1 MPTISDHVLELLAQ
15 SFPLVQARRDA
26 LLDAMRDSLG
36 TGKPAH
42 RLPGRPHAAA
52 AALIEMLIGGVRRYL
67 DSRELAGLGG
77 VLDEH
82 RALGI
87 DGRHYS
93 RFGDSLVPVLK
104 DVLGP
109 TLPRAVA
116 SAWCDAF
123 WMLIR
128 AARAQRETVAERT
141 PAAPRRTSGR
151 APRVE
156 MVGATGFEPAT
167 PTPPV

>member
-1 MPTISDHVLELLAQ
+1 MPNPISDHVH
-15 SFPLVQARRDA
+15 A
-26 LLDAMRDSLG
+26 LLSRSLPLIQAHKEILIDAMRESLG

-52 AALIEMLIGGVRRYL
+52 SALVEMLVGRVGRYL
-67 DSRELAGLGG
+67 EAGDIGDLGE
-77 VLDEH
+77 VMDEH
-82 RALGI
+82 RALAL

-93 RFGDSLVPVLK
+93 RFGDALVPVLK

-123 WMLIR
+123 WVLIR
-128 AARAQRETVAERT
+128 TAKAQGPNPVTAA
-141 PAAPRRTSGR
+141 S
-151 APRVE
+151 
-156 MVGATGFEPAT
+156 
-167 PTPPV
+167 

>member
-1 MPTISDHVLELLAQ
+1 MPNPISDHVH
-15 SFPLVQARRDA
+15 A
-26 LLDAMRDSLG
+26 LLSRSLPLLQAHKEILIDAMRESLG

-52 AALIEMLIGGVRRYL
+52 SALVEMLVGRVRRYL
-67 DSRELAGLGG
+67 EAGDIGDLGEVIEEHRELAL
-77 VLDEH
+77 
-82 RALGI
+82 

-93 RFGDSLVPVLK
+93 RFGDALVPVLK

-123 WMLIR
+123 WVLIR
-128 AARAQRETVAERT
+128 TAKAQSEQA
-141 PAAPRRTSGR
+141 PA
-151 APRVE
+151 
-156 MVGATGFEPAT
+156 
-167 PTPPV
+167 